1 MVAAGRLSAEG
12 PVRLSRELGTARF
25 CTAPDAALLGW
36 SADGSVLYLTR
47 EHQWTFRV
55 WRMDARGGALLSVSE
70 LDAEYVSGAVPAGP
84 SRALVDSAGARP
96 NHLGLW
102 DLDRAALV
110 GEVRARD
117 AATTTLALPSQGQ
130 RSDSQACV
138 PDPRCSTS
146 DEPLDGLRPGAASAD
161 GTMFLRGEYDG
172 PAPRVAVYGADG
184 ARIWTLKSARND
196 PPRLAAFALDGGVVV
211 ASALG
216 SLGCWDLDRRSW
228 RWRESRHRG
237 AVIALL
243 RSHDGRSFY
252 TYGEDGRLC
261 ATSAAGEPRW
271 ETALHRRRP
280 AKGRLQ
286 REGAR
291 VVASPDG
298 SLLAVSLRGSVRVVD
313 AATGADRTAL
323 DGHAGAVTCLAFSR
337 DGSLVASGGADG
349 DVRVYDAPAGDERW
363 LLENDGAEVTGAAFR
378 DDRASV
384 LVYDR
389 SGEASEWSLRTGL
402 EVSRATE
409 GECRFGDLAA
419 ATDGDR
425 VLVLRERRRRLWVDR
440 SPERTAWS
448 YEAPGR
454 EGDDGQERY
463 WARPAGGRDGFS
475 GDGARA
481 LITAPVT
488 DDRGQ
493 DASRLVT
500 LDVETG
506 APVGGPRTLPGTVLD
521 VVHGVHPRRALG
533 VAAHR
538 ILRRTPR
545 LRDAD
550 AETAR
555 ARGAQGRSASSPQAA
570 ARSRET
576 ASVCDSSARRSPA
589 IRPIP
594 D

>member
-1 MVAAGRLSAEG
+1 
-12 PVRLSRELGTARF
+12 
-25 CTAPDAALLGW
+25 
-36 SADGSVLYLTR
+36 
-47 EHQWTFRV
+47 
-55 WRMDARGGALLSVSE
+55 
-70 LDAEYVSGAVPAGP
+70 
-84 SRALVDSAGARP
+84 
-96 NHLGLW
+96 
-102 DLDRAALV
+102 
-110 GEVRARD
+110 
-117 AATTTLALPSQGQ
+117 
-130 RSDSQACV
+130 
-138 PDPRCSTS
+138 
-146 DEPLDGLRPGAASAD
+146 
-161 GTMFLRGEYDG
+161 
-172 PAPRVAVYGADG
+172 
-184 ARIWTLKSARND
+184 
-196 PPRLAAFALDGGVVV
+196 
-211 ASALG
+211 
-216 SLGCWDLDRRSW
+216 
-228 RWRESRHRG
+228 
-237 AVIALL
+237 
-243 RSHDGRSFY
+243 
-252 TYGEDGRLC
+252 
-261 ATSAAGEPRW
+261 
-271 ETALHRRRP
+271 
-280 AKGRLQ
+280 
-286 REGAR
+286 
-291 VVASPDG
+291 VASPDG